1 MRRFW
6 CQYRPV
12 VAYLGPVELV
22 HDADSTSFSTVPPR
36 GAEKQDE
43 EEAATHAVAACA
55 LG

>member
-1 MRRFW
+1 MRFW
-6 CQYRPV
+6 WHDVP
-12 VAYLGPVELV
+12 AGGPGPVELV

-55 LG
+55 PG